1 MVRGEEENGGRQDK
15 GFGIGRLVSFSRA
28 SKGEKRTHFLAV
40 IDTFSALIS
49 SSLRGRKNQGKA
61 FENRHFNN
69 TI

>member
-15 GFGIGRLVSFSRA
+15 GFGIGRLVSLAGLERVK
-28 SKGEKRTHFLAV
+28 KGHIFLAV